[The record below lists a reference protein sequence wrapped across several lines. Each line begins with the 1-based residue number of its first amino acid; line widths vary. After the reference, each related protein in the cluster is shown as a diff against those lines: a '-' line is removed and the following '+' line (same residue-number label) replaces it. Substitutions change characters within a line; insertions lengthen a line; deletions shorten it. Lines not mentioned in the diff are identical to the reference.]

1 MRGLVSEV
9 IAILVVILGVLGSR
23 MFAPSFSGW
32 LLTQFAWP
40 KEVCDVVAYILLFL
54 GIGIALS
61 LCARLLARFLRAIHL
76 SWANRLLG
84 GVFGVCKYGIVVLVV
99 VFAMDRINHHFHW
112 FDNSP
117 VVQSSV
123 VYPYTVKAC
132 SIIYHSVP
140 TSENGSTP
148 SDKQ

>member
-23 MFAPSFSGW
+23 LLAPSFSGW
-32 LLTQFAWP
+32 ILAQFAWP
-40 KEVCDVVAYILLFL
+40 KEVCEVVAYVLLFL

-61 LCARLLARFLRAIHL
+61 LFAKLFSRFLHAINL
-76 SWANRLLG
+76 GWANRLLG

-99 VFAMDRINHHFHW
+99 VFAMDKTNQHFHW
-112 FDNSP
+112 LDKSP

-123 VYPYTVKAC
+123 LYPYTVKAC

-140 TSENGSTP
+140 TSENENAP
-148 SDKQ
+148 SAKP